1 MITAK
6 ELIEKMSGAT
16 TEELMIEFAKLHVNA
31 TLTAAHYAAVSNLD
45 GRAWDCVWNKKFLLQ
60 CYPESKIV

>member
-16 TEELMIEFAKLHVNA
+16 TEELMIEFAKLHVKES
-31 TLTAAHYAAVSNLD
+31 LTAAHHAAIYEMD
-45 GRAWDCVWNKKFLLQ
+45 GRGWTNVYNKRFLLQ
-60 CYPESKIV
+60 CYPENKIN